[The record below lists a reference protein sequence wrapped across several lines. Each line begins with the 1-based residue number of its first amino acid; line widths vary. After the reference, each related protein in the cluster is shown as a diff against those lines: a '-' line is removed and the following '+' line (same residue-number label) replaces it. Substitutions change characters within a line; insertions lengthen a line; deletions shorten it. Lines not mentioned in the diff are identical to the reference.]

1 MKSARKYTGIKS
13 ELELFKNELS
23 DKKNHESEK
32 REGADKD
39 GPFSSHTR
47 CAAKT
52 KDYKKEIT
60 EEPKTEEK
68 SPTAGRADKSDNTRS
83 EYD

>member
-1 MKSARKYTGIKS
+1 MNQRNARWQ
-13 ELELFKNELS
+13 
-23 DKKNHESEK
+23 
-32 REGADKD
+32 
-39 GPFSSHTR
+39 TR
-47 CAAKT
+47 TAHSLLTPDAQQT

-60 EEPKTEEK
+60 EEPKAVEK